1 MTPTPRLVEVCVFDA
16 VKKPLTYRAPGAL
29 SLSEIL
35 GRRVIVPLGR
45 RKMLG
50 VVTALDADYT
60 GPVRDIDSF
69 PDLEPVLSAAELEFC
84 RFIADYYLTA
94 LADVLQSY
102 LPQPLSARLNQRV
115 TIPSHAALTAAAAA
129 GDPAAAALVKLLGS
143 RKQLSAARLSELKPA
158 LRTSLRDAGLIT
170 LDWQVKRGR
179 LDAEML
185 QVATTLQEIPPDLTS
200 TVTRRL
206 LEHLIAHGPTDL
218 AALRRL
224 TRTSAQQVFAA
235 EAAGLLR
242 ITEMPPFFN
251 PPAAPRDLNLVLNA
265 EQTAAIATVTATISA
280 SAFAAFLLHGVTG
293 SGKTEVYIECIKS
306 AIAAGRRAIV
316 IVPEIGL
323 SQAIYYRLAAIFG
336 DRLAL
341 IHSRMSAKSRFEV
354 WQRAR
359 SGRLSIVLGPRSALF
374 SPLPDLGLI
383 IVDEEHDASL
393 KQESP
398 PPRYHARDLAVVRAR
413 QLNCAVI
420 LGSAT
425 PSVESYHN
433 ALAGKYRLLEL
444 TQRVDARPL
453 PLVRRVDLRRSFE
466 KRGHGYLSA
475 ELREQIEATLAL
487 NGQAMLLLN
496 RRGFAPSVHCFACGH
511 KLTCRDCDVALVY
524 HKIRHG
530 MLCHLCGY
538 TEPYPDS
545 CPRCRSNLF
554 LYRGIG
560 TEKMEE
566 ELRRAF
572 PDVPLLRMDL
582 DSTRKEGSFREI
594 FEKFRSGQA
603 KILLGTQMIAK
614 GFDFPDVALVG
625 IITADTSLE
634 LPDFRA
640 RERTFQ
646 LLTQASGRAGRHN
659 FAGQVILQTLYPDD
673 KTVLLAQE
681 HDYKSFY
688 ESEIAE
694 RLELGFPPFVRLI
707 LVAVESTD
715 AAHAQKNGKEIS
727 DALHG
732 RLTGLA
738 RVHGPIAAPIH
749 KRRSF
754 FRFQILIKT
763 KRIKTVLKLV
773 AEVLNVPERQTNRQQ
788 RVIVDV
794 DPVDMM

>member
-1 MTPTPRLVEVCVFDA
+1 MTPTLRLVEVCVFDA
-16 VKKPLTYRAPGAL
+16 VKKPLTYRAPDAL
-29 SLSEIL
+29 SPAELL

-84 RFIADYYLTA
+84 RFIADYYLTP
-94 LADVLQSY
+94 LADVLQSC

-115 TIPSHAALTAAAAA
+115 TIPSHPALTAAAAA
-129 GDPAAAALVKLLGS
+129 GDPAAGALVKMLGS
-143 RKQLSAARLSELKPA
+143 RKQLSTARFSELKPA
-158 LRTSLRDAGLIT
+158 LRTRLRDAGLIT

-185 QVATTLQEIPPDLTS
+185 QVTTTLQEVPPDLKS
-200 TVTRRL
+200 SVTRRL
-206 LEHLIAHGPTDL
+206 LEYLIAHGPADL

-224 TRTSAQQVFAA
+224 TRTSVQQVFAA
-235 EAAGLLR
+235 EVAGLLCVAE
-242 ITEMPPFFN
+242 IPPFFN
-251 PPAAPRDLNLVLNA
+251 PPAAPRALNFVLNA
-265 EQTAAIATVTATISA
+265 EQTAATATVTATISE
-280 SAFAAFLLHGVTG
+280 SAFAAFLLYGVTG

-336 DRLAL
+336 ERLAL
-341 IHSRMSAKSRFEV
+341 IHSRMSAKSRFEI

-359 SGRLSIVLGPRSALF
+359 SGKLDIVLGPRSALF

-398 PPRYHARDLAVVRAR
+398 PPRYHARDLAVVRAQR
-413 QLNCAVI
+413 QNCAVI

-475 ELREQIEATLAL
+475 ELREQIEATLAF

-496 RRGFAPSVHCFACGH
+496 RRGFAPSVHCFACGY

-524 HKIRHG
+524 HKIRHS

-538 TEPYPDS
+538 TEPYPDL

-659 FAGQVILQTLYPDD
+659 FAGQVIVQTLYPDD

-688 ESEIAE
+688 DSEIAE
-694 RLELGFPPFVRLI
+694 RLELAFPPFVRLI

-715 AAHAQKNGKEIS
+715 AAHAQRTGKELK

-732 RLTGLA
+732 RLTNLA

-763 KRIKTVLKLV
+763 KRIKTVLKLI
-773 AEVLNVPERQTNRQQ
+773 AEILNVPERQTNRQQ